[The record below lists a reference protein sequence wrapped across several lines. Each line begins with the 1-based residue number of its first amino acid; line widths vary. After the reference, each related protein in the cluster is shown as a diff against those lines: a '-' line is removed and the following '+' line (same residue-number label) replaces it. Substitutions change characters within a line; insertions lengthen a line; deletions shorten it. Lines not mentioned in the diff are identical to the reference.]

1 MERKLIK
8 IKYVCLDQHNANNFI
23 LDVHDNII
31 TNIIKKHFKIEFSDN
46 PDYLIYSD
54 YGYPSKIFKYDCVR
68 IHWQQE
74 YVVPD
79 FNVCDYAIGS
89 NHMQFGDRY
98 FRVLPYTYYLT
109 EDIIHKAKNK
119 IAFRKEDLIKKNKF
133 CGFVHA
139 NPIAPERN
147 KMEALL
153 SQYKTVSS
161 GGRYKNNIGYFVDN
175 KREFFSECKFALV
188 FENTYGYDSD
198 RLVDAFASGTIPIY
212 WGDPEITKEFNSKAF
227 INVHEYGSFEHV
239 VERVKEIDNNDDL
252 YLQMMGEP
260 MFNNDF
266 SLEQYYKNLEA
277 FLVNIFKQD
286 LTAAYRR
293 NRTYRGYVAER
304 IACSGAKVRTLRLIC
319 DSIIRHMCS
328 ILHLKKLYAHL
339 HRKLIFY
346 GKF

>member
-1 MERKLIK
+1 MEKKSIK
-8 IKYVCLDQHNANNFI
+8 IKFVCLDNQNANNFVI
-23 LDVHDNII
+23 NKENNLI
-31 TNIIKKHFKIEFSDN
+31 TNILKKNFNVEFSEN

-54 YGYPSKIFKYDCVR
+54 YGYPGTIFKYNCVR

-109 EDIIHKAKNK
+109 EDIIKKAQTKVEFSMK
-119 IAFRKEDLIKKNKF
+119 DLKKKTRF

-147 KMEALL
+147 RMEQLL
-153 SQYKTVSS
+153 SQYKSVSS
-161 GGRYKNNIGYFVDN
+161 GGRYKNNIGYFVKN

-198 RLVDAFASGTIPIY
+198 RLVDTFASGTIPIY
-212 WGDPEITKEFNSKAF
+212 WGDPNITKEFNSKAF
-227 INVHEYGSFEHV
+227 INVHEYDSFEQV
-239 VERVKEIDNNDDL
+239 VERIIEIDHSDEL
-252 YLQMMGEP
+252 YLQIMQEP
-260 MFNNDF
+260 IFAEDF
-266 SLEQYYKNLEA
+266 SLKVYYENLEN
-277 FLVNIFKQD
+277 FLINIFSQD
-286 LTAAYRR
+286 LGSAYRR

-304 IACSGAKVRTLRLIC
+304 VACSGAKARTIRLMY
-319 DSIIRHMCS
+319 DGIIRHICN
-328 ILHLKKLYAHL
+328 ILHMKRLYEHL
-339 HRKLIFY
+339 HRKIVFY